1 MKSQQLEI
9 NKLTQIGGEMDVEL
23 ATKKQSLVDTEKL
36 LDDARMELLG
46 VKSAIMEKDSQIE

>member
-23 ATKKQSLVDTEKL
+23 AAKKQSLVDTEKL